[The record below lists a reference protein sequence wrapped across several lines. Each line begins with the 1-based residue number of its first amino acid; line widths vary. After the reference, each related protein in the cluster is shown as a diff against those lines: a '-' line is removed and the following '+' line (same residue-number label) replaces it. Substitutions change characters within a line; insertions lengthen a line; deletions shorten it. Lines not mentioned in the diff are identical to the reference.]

1 MPAGPGP
8 GATWPGWGPVGRKEE
23 SEAAVE
29 EAVAA
34 VEYTSVEDDMEVGVE
49 KEV

>member
-8 GATWPGWGPVGRKEE
+8 GASWPGWGPAGRKEE
-23 SEAAVE
+23 SEAAAE

-34 VEYTSVEDDMEVGVE
+34 VEYTSAVDDIEVELE

>member
-8 GATWPGWGPVGRKEE
+8 GASWPGWGPVGRKEE
-23 SEAAVE
+23 SEAAAE

-34 VEYTSVEDDMEVGVE
+34 VECTSAVDDMEVGVE
-49 KEV
+49 EES